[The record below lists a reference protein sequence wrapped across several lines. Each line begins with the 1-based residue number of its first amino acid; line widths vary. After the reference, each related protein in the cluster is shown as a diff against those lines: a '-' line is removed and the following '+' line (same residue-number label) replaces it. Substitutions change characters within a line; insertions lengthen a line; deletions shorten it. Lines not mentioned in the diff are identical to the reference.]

1 MIPLPI
7 SYSRKKS
14 LFFLLPSIYF
24 RGGVFFLDSNL
35 GHDYAMF
42 ASRHSQCVLTGQH
55 LGVTILLFSEI
66 LLKWKGQGLL
76 SITDSLPLSS
86 FSAIHMPEMIS
97 QFRA

>member
-1 MIPLPI
+1 M
-7 SYSRKKS
+7 
-14 LFFLLPSIYF
+14 
-24 RGGVFFLDSNL
+24 DSNL

-76 SITDSLPLSS
+76 SIRDSLPLSS
-86 FSAIHMPEMIS
+86 FSAISYARNDKPIQGLVSWSIS
-97 QFRA
+97 NQLTFLFS